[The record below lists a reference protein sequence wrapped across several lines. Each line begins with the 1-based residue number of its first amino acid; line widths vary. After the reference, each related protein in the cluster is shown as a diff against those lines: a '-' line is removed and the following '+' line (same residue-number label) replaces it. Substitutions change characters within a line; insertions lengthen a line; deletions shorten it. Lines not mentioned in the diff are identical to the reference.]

1 MELSASLP
9 KRATLDGFKG
19 RPEEMSESIVV
30 RVKRI
35 VTANVFDV
43 VERMEKSQA
52 EIVMKEAVREVETA
66 IADIR
71 GEQGKAKLRH
81 VQATKQH
88 EAHQKKVAELAE
100 KMEFAIE
107 QDRDDLA
114 KAAIAR
120 QIDLEAQMKVLTEA
134 VAEAE
139 TEDAKLADYVVALQ
153 ARKRDMEE
161 QLKIIIAAK
170 ADVAATMPGANVT
183 APMARADNA
192 TEVFRRAMDGATS
205 LQAMKST
212 AADMAKLNELE
223 QLSHAAIIEKR
234 LEAAK
239 QRKSA

>member
-1 MELSASLP
+1 
-9 KRATLDGFKG
+9 
-19 RPEEMSESIVV
+19 MSESIVV

-52 EIVMKEAVREVETA
+52 EIVMKEAVREVENA

-71 GEQGKAKLRH
+71 TEQGRVKVRH
-81 VQATKQH
+81 VQASKQH
-88 EAHQKKVAELAE
+88 DIHQKKVVELAE
-100 KMEFAIE
+100 KMDFAIA
-107 QDRDDLA
+107 QNRDDLA

-120 QIDLEAQMKVLTEA
+120 QMDLEAQMKILTEA

-139 TEDAKLADYVVALQ
+139 AEETKLADYVVALQ
-153 ARKRDMEE
+153 ARKRDMDD
-161 QLKIIIAAK
+161 QLKTIVAAK
-170 ADVAATMPGANVT
+170 ADVAAAMPGADSS

-192 TEVFRRAMDGATS
+192 TEVFRRAMDGATN

-212 AADMAKLNELE
+212 AADMSKLNELE
-223 QLSHAAIIEKR
+223 QLSHAAMIEKR

-239 QRKSA
+239 LRKSA